1 MSDSTQKKISRIR
14 PPRVQITYD
23 VENGG
28 AVEKKELPL
37 VVGVM
42 ADLSGKRSE
51 ERPLPKVKERK
62 FISIDRDNFNEVMS
76 GIAPRI
82 SFRVPNALQNDDSLL
97 SANLTFSEIDDFSPV
112 QVLKQV
118 SGLKELYQARQKLN
132 DLLTKLDG
140 NDELSALLGDVIA
153 KSEKQ
158 DELRKALQAP
168 GAEEAAK
175 TE

>member
-23 VENGG
+23 VEIGD
-28 AVEKKELPL
+28 AVEKKELPF

-62 FISIDRDNFNEVMS
+62 FVSIDRDNFNEVMS
-76 GIAPRI
+76 GIAPRL
-82 SFRVPNALQNDDSLL
+82 SYRVPNSLQNDGSQIT
-97 SANLTFSEIDDFSPV
+97 ANLTFSEMDDFSPV

-118 SGLKELYQARQKLN
+118 SGLKELYEARRKLN

-153 KSEKQ
+153 TSEKQ

-168 GAEEAAK
+168 SAEEPAK
-175 TE
+175 SE

>member
-1 MSDSTQKKISRIR
+1 
-14 PPRVQITYD
+14 
-23 VENGG
+23 
-28 AVEKKELPL
+28 
-37 VVGVM
+37 
-42 ADLSGKRSE
+42 
-51 ERPLPKVKERK
+51 
-62 FISIDRDNFNEVMS
+62 MS

-82 SFRVPNALQNDDSLL
+82 SFRVPNALQNDGSLL

-168 GAEEAAK
+168 VAEEPAK